1 MEGFT
6 MSMQCLSHFI
16 SFSGGFFKTMWW
28 TVIVAAL
35 LLLLMVIIIVCLV
48 IKRPKPVA
56 GWGNS
61 LDVFHV
67 YFDFSPRSGPL
78 VLRVTVQYLVSF
90 AAVFFGCHATLPH
103 SFFFEGAL
111 RDIQKNCCEGAY
123 PVLEPFSF
131 SFSAG
136 CVLSLMSCFAEKLF
150 RWRVVSLTSCFAKN
164 LINLKVVSLI
174 YSIGELN
181 VLDCSTN
188 VFSQLVIAVSVKKH
202 FIIRYWVACP
212 WFYFFE
218 ARSLRCWGFFL
229 LVLDCDSSLQ
239 SRLRLYSEL
248 KKEELTS
255 Q

>member
-1 MEGFT
+1 MINTRTKRAKLLLFKCLTSLSLWLREVQIFARMEVLS

-28 TVIVAAL
+28 TVIIAAL

-61 LDVFHV
+61 LDVFPCLLWL
-67 YFDFSPRSGPL
+67 FSPKWSLVFACNSPVLSLLRS
-78 VLRVTVQYLVSF
+78 R
-90 AAVFFGCHATLPH
+90 FFWMSRNAPPQ
-103 SFFFEGAL
+103 FFFEGAL

-164 LINLKVVSLI
+164 LINL
-174 YSIGELN
+174 
-181 VLDCSTN
+181 
-188 VFSQLVIAVSVKKH
+188 F
-202 FIIRYWVACP
+202 
-212 WFYFFE
+212 
-218 ARSLRCWGFFL
+218 RS
-229 LVLDCDSSLQ
+229 
-239 SRLRLYSEL
+239 
-248 KKEELTS
+248 
-255 Q
+255 